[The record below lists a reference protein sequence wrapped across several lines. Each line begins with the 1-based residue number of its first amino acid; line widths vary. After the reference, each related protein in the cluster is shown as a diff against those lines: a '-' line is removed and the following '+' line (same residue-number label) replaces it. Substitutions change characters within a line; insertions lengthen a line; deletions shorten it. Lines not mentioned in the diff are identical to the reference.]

1 MSIRPV
7 DFGGMIQRTDD
18 VGVIKHQE
26 DQKAVLDQSNI
37 ATTLSKQEDTKMHQ
51 VQTSSESAKTN
62 NNSDA
67 KEQGKGSYHSSDRE
81 KKSKKEESSKVT
93 KKALGGGFDIKI

>member
-37 ATTLSKQEDTKMHQ
+37 AATLSKQEDTKMHQ

-81 KKSKKEESSKVT
+81 KKSKKEEIRHS
-93 KKALGGGFDIKI
+93 

>member
-26 DQKAVLDQSNI
+26 EQKPVVDQSNI
-37 ATTLSKQEDTKMHQ
+37 MVSLSKEGEEKLHQ
-51 VQTSSESAKTN
+51 VQDRNHNEKLKNDSEGQGGGAGYQNSSK
-62 NNSDA
+62 
-67 KEQGKGSYHSSDRE
+67 E
-81 KKSKKEESSKVT
+81 KKQKKEDQSKVVR
-93 KKALGGGFDIKI
+93 KSFDGGFDIKI